1 MKLEV
6 WKPIENYPNY
16 EISSWGNVK
25 SKERISDCC
34 YNSTRKT
41 KKKMVVKS
49 VDII

>member
-25 SKERISDCC
+25 SKERYVKVGIKNQKECLKK
-34 YNSTRKT
+34 RKNIKT
-41 KKKMVVKS
+41 S
-49 VDII
+49 N